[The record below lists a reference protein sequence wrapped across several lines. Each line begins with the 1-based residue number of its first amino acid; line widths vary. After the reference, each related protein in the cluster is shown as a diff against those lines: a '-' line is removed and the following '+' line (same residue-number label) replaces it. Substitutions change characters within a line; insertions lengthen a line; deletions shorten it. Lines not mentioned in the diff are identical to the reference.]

1 MAHFTHIDQIAPKE
15 IIPGFHGRMIHTDN
29 VTFAHWDIEAG
40 SQLPEHQHIHEQL
53 SRVMSGTF
61 ELTIN
66 GAPHTLGAGDMVV
79 IPSNEPHSGRAVTD
93 CVLIEVFQPA
103 RDEYR

>member
-1 MAHFTHIDQIAPKE
+1 MATFTHIDEIEPQE
-15 IIPGFHGRMIHTDN
+15 IIPGFHGRLVHTDN

-40 SQLPEHQHIHEQL
+40 SVLPEHHHVHEQVTRL
-53 SRVMSGTF
+53 MAGTF
-61 ELTIN
+61 ELTI
-66 GAPHTLGAGDMVV
+66 GGETHRLQPGDMAV

-93 CVLIEVFQPA
+93 CVIIEVFQPA